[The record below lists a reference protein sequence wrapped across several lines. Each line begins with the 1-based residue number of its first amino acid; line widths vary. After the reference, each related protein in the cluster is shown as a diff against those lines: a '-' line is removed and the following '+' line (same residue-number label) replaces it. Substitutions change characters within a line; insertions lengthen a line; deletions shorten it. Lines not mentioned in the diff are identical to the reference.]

1 MVLFVRIAP
10 TPHHGAGRTRHDH
23 GGAGPPI
30 APLLSSPLLSSPL
43 ISTTPH
49 RRPTPPTQGFAEE
62 GCWPAAF
69 GGLRAAA
76 SLPVGQAA
84 TERARALVDSLCR
97 ESTAPG
103 VPPRCGFSRRSS
115 SLAAKNTTGLEGV
128 RVSSS
133 HRRRHGARAH
143 AREAPSHGRH
153 GAVPCVYV
161 AAGTAGPLGRAREQ
175 PPPINLCSTQP
186 CRTMRIQCRRILGT
200 VILDLELDSCA
211 RSTCHA
217 FFRRSVGV

>member
-1 MVLFVRIAP
+1 MLA
-10 TPHHGAGRTRHDH
+10 
-23 GGAGPPI
+23 
-30 APLLSSPLLSSPL
+30 
-43 ISTTPH
+43 
-49 RRPTPPTQGFAEE
+49 
-62 GCWPAAF
+62 
-69 GGLRAAA
+69 GGLRRP
-76 SLPVGQAA
+76 SSRRL
-84 TERARALVDSLCR
+84 
-97 ESTAPG
+97 APG
-103 VPPRCGFSRRSS
+103 GPSSHRTRSCVGRLAVPRVRRAGCPAAVRVQPPVV

-133 HRRRHGARAH
+133 RRRRHGARAH

-186 CRTMRIQCRRILGT
+186 CRTMRIQYRRILGT
-200 VILDLELDSCA
+200 IILDLELDSCA

-217 FFRRSVGV
+217 FFADPDPLGCDTQTDRNTDRHTRAAIGGLTANRLKFAL